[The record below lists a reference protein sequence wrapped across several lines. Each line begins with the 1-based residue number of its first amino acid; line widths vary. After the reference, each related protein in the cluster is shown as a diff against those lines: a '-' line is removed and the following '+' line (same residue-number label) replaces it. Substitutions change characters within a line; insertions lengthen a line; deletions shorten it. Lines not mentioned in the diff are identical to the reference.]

1 MCRWLRGHEI
11 EARDDFQDL
20 GDGTGV
26 SRCRAGE
33 AQMSGLLDNAVVS
46 IELGVQDLGMS
57 DTRRVLSATRS
68 IYAGILLL
76 CKQVLWDA
84 SPEGTE
90 GILIYRDFVPKRDG
104 SNIIL
109 VPKKRSRT
117 IDRKGIRERFSALGL
132 SIDWT
137 KIDALAHLRND
148 IEHSF
153 LRETPDRMEDILGAA
168 LPSIEQLIVE
178 HIKKEPVDV
187 FSSETWIEML
197 KNKEVFYRQK
207 IRCTESFKYINWPSS
222 IHPASVDDML
232 CSYCGSFLVQ
242 QVDPKN
248 TKYNSIK
255 LRCMECGEG
264 VPADSVLSLGVSSIT
279 VK

>member
-1 MCRWLRGHEI
+1 M

-20 GDGTGV
+20 GDGTGA

-46 IELGVQDLGMS
+46 IELGVQDIGMS
-57 DTRRVLSATRS
+57 DTRRVLSATRN

-76 CKQVLWDA
+76 CKQILWDA

-90 GILIYRDFVPKRDG
+90 GILIYRDLVPKRDG
-104 SNIIL
+104 NNIIL
-109 VPKKRSRT
+109 APKKRSRT
-117 IDRKGIRERFSALGL
+117 IDREGIRECFKSLGL
-132 SIDWT
+132 GIDWT

-153 LRETPDRMEDILGAA
+153 IREPSDRMEDILGAV

-187 FSSETWIEML
+187 FSSETWTEIL

-207 IRCTESFKYINWPSS
+207 MRCTESFESIKWPRGTS
-222 IHPASVDDML
+222 PASVDDL
-232 CSYCGSFLVQ
+232 SCPYCDSSLVQ
-242 QVDPKN
+242 QVDSKN
-248 TKYNSIK
+248 TEYSNIK
-255 LRCMECGEG
+255 LRCMECGMRLPEE
-264 VPADSVLSLGVSSIT
+264 SVLSLGVSSIT
-279 VK
+279 INQ